1 MRKIEMITLFNANCL
16 DIPNNS
22 FTHYNTLKEKKLN
35 GCVRIRG
42 LMAACADALRFF
54 GTYNVHVMPM

>member
-1 MRKIEMITLFNANCL
+1 MITLFNANCL

-22 FTHYNTLKEKKLN
+22 FTHSLTHYNTLKEKKLN